1 MTTSVRVGIIMNGVT
16 GRMGRI
22 QHLARSI
29 AAIRDDGGVDAGD
42 IVIWP
47 DPVLVG
53 RDEGRLRQ
61 LAETYGIE
69 RCSTDLA
76 SCLADEGDAVYFD
89 SQTTALRAPPW
100 QLPSAPASISIAR
113 SPPPAR
119 AQRRWRLPPWPKK
132 QV

>member
-47 DPVLVG
+47 DPMLVG

-61 LAETYGIE
+61 LAGGARY
-69 RCSTDLA
+69 RAFSTDLA
-76 SCLADEGDAVYFD
+76 SCLADAGDAGLFRFPD
-89 SQTTALRAPPW
+89 NRPSKTPW
-100 QLPSAPASISIAR
+100 QLPSDAGKAMYCEKPT
-113 SPPPAR
+113 PAR
-119 AQRRWRLPPWPKK
+119 GSGLEIALRAEK